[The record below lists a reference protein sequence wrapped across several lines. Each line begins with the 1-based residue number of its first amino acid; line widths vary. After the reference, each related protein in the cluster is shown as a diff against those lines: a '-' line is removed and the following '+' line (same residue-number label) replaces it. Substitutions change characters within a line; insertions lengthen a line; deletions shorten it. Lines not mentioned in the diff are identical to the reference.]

1 MIKQSDLAL
10 AAWQSTE
17 RLLDAVVTI
26 NKIDYKTTD
35 LTSIDYDSGGF
46 TGDTFSIGSNYENSV
61 SIKFS
66 HLVEGLQAGMTLIP
80 KVGVK
85 TANGY
90 EYSSLGVFVISDEIQ
105 MDRNNDE
112 TTIKAYDQM
121 CLLEGTYTSKL
132 SYPAKVVDVVA
143 EIANMAGVSLNT
155 SDISRLPVLAN
166 LPSAIKGQT
175 YRNAIGMLAQ
185 FYVGFAT
192 FDRDGKLT
200 IRVITEP
207 DYVLD
212 PSQYEQGGLTKNE
225 VPYKIGGI
233 QCDVTTSTSDSSG
246 GISETTTTLQVG
258 TTSGSQVKLANS
270 LMTMDR
276 LQDIWTQIKDVTFYP
291 FSLKWFGNPAIEAGD
306 WLALQDTKGNKFN
319 VPNNGYT
326 MTFDGSLSAVSKADQ
341 MATASSSYVWRGP
354 LSQQVADL
362 GGRIGASG
370 NYIYGAE
377 TTDPPLNA
385 KFNDLWYKQNGNKT
399 EMWTYERQSDGTG
412 EWVLTV
418 SDLTGSDVKAQ
429 IDEVG
434 KDATTAV
441 TNAENAVAIAN
452 GAVSTAGFANDAA
465 SKAQVDAGTA
475 MTNSLQ
481 ALNTANGLSDKVTT
495 NTASID
501 NNTKMIALKAN
512 QTDVDSI
519 AGRVTTAEGT
529 LKVMN
534 DQVAQSVTHSEL
546 TSTLDGYATQSWTQG
561 QITTTADS
569 IKSTVSS
576 VQTQVT
582 NSAVGI
588 NLLRN
593 TSPSDSSLM
602 NPLYKPDKVNWTI
615 TSGGDGVGSFTDVSG
630 LLAKYGFQILN
641 NTSGNR
647 DFKQY
652 FDYDNKPYVFSVYAK
667 PTGVTQAVALLRIW
681 DDDSGIAVNWT
692 SQTINSS
699 DGWTRLVLN
708 VDAEKYTLLHRIGVQ
723 FGITGAGGMIFACPK
738 LESGTIPTDY
748 DINPADSASV
758 KALSTVEQTVKGI
771 QTTVSDPV
779 NGIVAKQTL
788 LANQY
793 TSVIGGLTNDNL
805 VPYSGYWSD
814 TTGWSLL
821 AWGEA
826 GAILRLYKHSF
837 YHNAQDNTLVV
848 SCYTATGKS
857 VQSKRF
863 PVKRNT
869 KYTFQFKG
877 FASGNV
883 KATNAYFLSR
893 TYGSTNDYDSTG
905 IHHLFSD
912 IIMSPSHI
920 DTYTIT
926 FTTGATDD
934 EGYIRFDNGGTTNGA
949 EASIFVAEIKM
960 EQGSIATQYSRA
972 SGSEMVQTANDINLR
987 VEKNGVINAVN
998 VSTEGIQIYG
1008 NKLHITATTYI
1019 DSSVIKS
1026 AMIDTLT
1033 ADKITAG
1040 TLNGNNVNVINLN
1053 ASHITTGTL
1062 TGSNLQIN
1070 LSTGMVTFQKGRIH
1084 NSTNTIDINIDSG
1097 YISTA
1102 NGNARVMMKDGEVQL
1117 VEPQLFDNE
1126 TTPYLK
1132 ISNAVSGASF
1142 SGAAFQGRDYA
1153 VFTNSANSGSI
1164 FTSPMGVEAFSGI
1177 STGKSSSSGWQPT
1190 KIGGA
1195 DRGVFISGGKA
1206 TSYSLL
1212 NTSPYISIGSNS
1224 SGSSFYNNRIVIDGQ
1239 YIHMPSVYYQTSSQS
1254 ANVVVA
1260 QDGALVRSTS
1270 ASKYKTNIVR
1280 GFSTDYGEKLIDLP
1294 TATWIDKASLE
1305 RYNEDPTR
1313 PVPKL
1318 NYGMIAEDLA
1328 AAGVEKLVVRND
1340 NGGLEGI
1347 QYDRIAVALLPLIKN
1362 MKQRIDELEEK
1373 LGA

>member
-1 MIKQSDLAL
+1 
-10 AAWQSTE
+10 
-17 RLLDAVVTI
+17 
-26 NKIDYKTTD
+26 
-35 LTSIDYDSGGF
+35 
-46 TGDTFSIGSNYENSV
+46 
-61 SIKFS
+61 
-66 HLVEGLQAGMTLIP
+66 MTLVP

-246 GISETTTTLQVG
+246 GTNETTTTLQVG
-258 TTSGSQVKLANS
+258 ATSGSQVKLANN

-306 WLALQDTKGNKFN
+306 WLTLQDTKGNNFN

-341 MATASSSYVWRGP
+341 TATASSSYAWRGQ

-362 GGRIGASG
+362 GGRVGASG

-399 EMWTYERQSDGTG
+399 ELWTYERQNDGTG

-418 SDLTGSDVKAQ
+418 SDLTSSDVKAQ
-429 IDEVG
+429 VDEVG
-434 KDATTAV
+434 KDAATAV

-452 GAVSTAGFANDAA
+452 GAVTTAGFANDAA

-481 ALNTANGLSDKVTT
+481 ALNTANVLSDKVTT

-519 AGRVTTAEGT
+519 AGRVTTAEGSLT
-529 LKVMN
+529 VMN
-534 DQVAQSVTHSEL
+534 DQIAQSVTHSEL
-546 TSTLDGYATQSWTQG
+546 TTTLGGYATQSWTQG
-561 QITTTADS
+561 QITTTANA
-569 IKSTVSS
+569 ITSTVSS

-582 NSAVGI
+582 NSAVGV

-615 TSGGDGVGSFTDVSG
+615 ISGGDGVGSFTDVSG

-681 DDDSGIAVNWT
+681 DDDSGVAVNWT

-779 NGIVAKQTL
+779 NGLVAKQTL
-788 LANQY
+788 LSNQY
-793 TSVIGGLTNDNL
+793 TSVIGGLTNENL
-805 VPYSGYWSD
+805 VPYSGYWND
-814 TTGWSLL
+814 TTGWVKGG
-821 AWGEA
+821 AAA
-826 GAILRLYKHSF
+826 GTIGIFKHAF
-837 YHNAQDNTLVV
+837 YHNGTENMLILHNTGTSIYVENFLIG
-848 SCYTATGKS
+848 SL
-857 VQSKRF
+857 F
-863 PVKRNT
+863 PIERNT
-869 KYTFQFKG
+869 TYTLTYKMFSNYAMPNMDVWLLG
-877 FASGNV
+877 
-883 KATNAYFLSR
+883 R
-893 TYGSTNDYDSTG
+893 PYGSGYANDQS
-905 IHHLFSD
+905 
-912 IIMSPSHI
+912 
-920 DTYTIT
+920 YTIAKQIITSRVPSNSGIETITQT
-926 FTTGATDD
+926 FTTGAID
-934 EGYIRFDNGGTTNGA
+934 EGYLRFDNNGNSATNGTSA
-949 EASIFVAEIKM
+949 DLYIAEIKI
-960 EQGSIATQYSRA
+960 EKGSIATPYTRL
-972 SGSEMVQTANDINLR
+972 SGSEMVQTANNINLR
-987 VEKNGVINAVN
+987 VEKNGVVNAIN
-998 VSTEGIQIYG
+998 VSQEGTQIYG
-1008 NKLHITATTYI
+1008 NKLHITATTSI
-1019 DSSVIKS
+1019 DSAVIKS

-1070 LSTGMVTFQKGRIH
+1070 LSTGMVTFQSGRIH
-1084 NSTNTIDINIDSG
+1084 NSTNTIDINIDQG

-1102 NGNARVMMKDGEVQL
+1102 NGNARVMLKNGEMQF
-1117 VEPQLFDNE
+1117 VEPGIFDTE
-1126 TTPYLK
+1126 TTPYLR
-1132 ISNAVSGASF
+1132 ISNVSGGQSF
-1142 SGAAFQGRDYA
+1142 NGATFNGRKYA
-1153 VFTNSANSGSI
+1153 VLTNSDNSAGGGI
-1164 FTSPMGVEAFSGI
+1164 FDAPVGEEQFSGI
-1177 STGKSSSSGWQPT
+1177 STGYGLGLLSTGWHMT
-1190 KIGGA
+1190 KVGGA
-1195 DRGVFISGGKA
+1195 NRGVVISGGKK
-1206 TSYSLL
+1206 TSYNPYWQS
-1212 NTSPYISIGSNS
+1212 SPSIVVGGTNPSDYQTGGMYGTNIIMDCNYL
-1224 SGSSFYNNRIVIDGQ
+1224 YNF
-1239 YIHMPSVYYQTSSQS
+1239 STWAQTSSHA
-1254 ANVVVA
+1254 ANVYVA
-1260 QDGALVRSTS
+1260 SDGAIVRASS
-1270 ASKYKTNIVR
+1270 ASKYKANIVR
-1280 GFSTDYGEKLIDLP
+1280 SFASEYGEKILTVP
-1294 TATWIDKASLE
+1294 TATWNDKAELE
-1305 RYNEDPTR
+1305 HGHVERRY
-1313 PVPKL
+1313 
-1318 NYGMIAEDLA
+1318 YGMIAEDLA
-1328 AAGVEKLVVRND
+1328 SAGLEMLVDRGSDGEIEGVE
-1340 NGGLEGI
+1340 
-1347 QYDRIAVALLPLIKN
+1347 YDRIAVALIPLIKS